1 MIVTKQRDASRIVS
15 SIARWIAGLRPAFGS
30 KFYFEK
36 YGVATCVKSK
46 LNNFRGKKFC
56 PFCNKEFKRISSFI
70 AHLIRVHTKDI
81 ENLVA
86 RCNDEIC
93 KEDKGKVTSGKTI
106 SITIKS
112 PIKD

>member
-1 MIVTKQRDASRIVS
+1 MVNTRERDASRIVS

-36 YGVATCVKSK
+36 YSVSKCIKSK
-46 LNNFRGKKFC
+46 LNGFKGRKFC

-81 ENLVA
+81 ESLVI
-86 RCNDEIC
+86 RCNSEIC
-93 KEDKGKVTSGKTI
+93 KERKASTKHSI
-106 SITIKS
+106 SISLKSTIRKVL
-112 PIKD
+112 